1 MNKSEFIA
9 ALEQKLKG
17 LPREDVEQS
26 IAFYEEMIQD
36 RMEEGLSEEEAT
48 AAIGSVEEIA
58 AQTLAD
64 IPLAKLVKEK
74 VTPSRRFK
82 AWEILLLVLGSPLW
96 LPLLLAAVCVVAAV
110 CITFWA
116 VILSL
121 YAVDL
126 SFAVSGIAGIV
137 GTFLFAY
144 ASSGNLAGALL
155 FLGAGML
162 CAGISIFL
170 FLGCNQITRGL
181 FLLNKNMLTGIKS
194 LFVRKEEAQ

>member
-17 LPREDVEQS
+17 LPREDAEQS

-82 AWEILLLVLGSPLW
+82 AWEILLLVLGAPLW
-96 LPLLLAAVCVVAAV
+96 LPLLLAVICVLAAV
-110 CITFWA
+110 CIAFWA

-121 YAVDL
+121 
-126 SFAVSGIAGIV
+126 
-137 GTFLFAY
+137 
-144 ASSGNLAGALL
+144 
-155 FLGAGML
+155 
-162 CAGISIFL
+162 
-170 FLGCNQITRGL
+170 
-181 FLLNKNMLTGIKS
+181 
-194 LFVRKEEAQ
+194 

>member
-1 MNKSEFIA
+1 MNKSEFIS

-82 AWEILLLVLGSPLW
+82 AWEILLLVLGAPLW
-96 LPLLLAAVCVVAAV
+96 LPLLLAAICVVAAV
-110 CITFWA
+110 CIAFWA

-162 CAGISIFL
+162 CGGISIFL

-181 FLLNKNMLTGIKS
+181 FLLNKYMLTGIKS